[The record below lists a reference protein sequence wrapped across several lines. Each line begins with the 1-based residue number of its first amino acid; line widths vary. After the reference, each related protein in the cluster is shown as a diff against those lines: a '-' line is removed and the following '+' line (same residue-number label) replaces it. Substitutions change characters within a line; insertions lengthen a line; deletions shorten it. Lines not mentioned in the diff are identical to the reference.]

1 MTTIIKTKTQIINVL
16 KSVKIFI
23 SSSAEN
29 LRNKLAEFVST
40 ATVEAEYGDNIVTGS
55 VLTLAHHGER
65 SARPCPCS
73 LPNFPELGI
82 EAVGISHVD
91 LDTIGGILSILG
103 IKPEPF
109 DWVRDF
115 WKVAAGVDV
124 AGVHKISKINNG
136 YHATRVLGT
145 LNAWFAFSE
154 SNRVFAPRDGSVEEL
169 DLTPFV
175 ETILHLLYGEFVEE
189 EDGSGRFTLEVID
202 ENGDVDWLRG
212 ELRDF
217 PEKAKLVEA
226 GRIWAAAKETL
237 EKESWVD
244 SLRLSH
250 GDVTFREAECFVNH
264 LYADKDI
271 AIVVG
276 YNTKNGTVTISIADP
291 HPGFNCREIVQGLW
305 GAEAGGHAGIA
316 GSPRGQVMTYAD
328 AGRAYEKCCEVLR
341 SLK

>member
-1 MTTIIKTKTQIINVL
+1 MTTVKTKEQIINIF

-23 SSSAEN
+23 SSSADS

-40 ATVEAEYGDNIVTGS
+40 ATVEAEFGDDIVTGS
-55 VLTLAHHGER
+55 VLTLAHHGKR

-73 LPNFPELGI
+73 LPNFPELGV
-82 EAVGISHVD
+82 EAIGVSHID
-91 LDTIGGILSILG
+91 LDTIGGILAILG
-103 IKPEPF
+103 IKPGTF

-124 AGVHKISKINNG
+124 QGVHKLSKINDG
-136 YHATRVLGT
+136 YHASRVLES

-169 DLTPFV
+169 DLELFV
-175 ETILHLLYGEFVEE
+175 ETLLHLLHGEFDED

-202 ENGDVDWLRG
+202 EDGDVDWIRG
-212 ELRDF
+212 ELIDF
-217 PEKAKLVEA
+217 PEKATLVEA
-226 GRIWAAAKETL
+226 GKVWAAAKETL

-244 SLRLSH
+244 SLRLSY

-264 LYADKDI
+264 LYSEKDI

-276 YNTKNGTVTISIADP
+276 YNPKHGSVTVSIADS
-291 HPGFNCREIVQGLW
+291 HPGFNCREIVQSLW
-305 GAEAGGHAGIA
+305 GPEAGGHAGIA

-328 AGRAYEKCCEVLR
+328 AGRAYEKCCEILR